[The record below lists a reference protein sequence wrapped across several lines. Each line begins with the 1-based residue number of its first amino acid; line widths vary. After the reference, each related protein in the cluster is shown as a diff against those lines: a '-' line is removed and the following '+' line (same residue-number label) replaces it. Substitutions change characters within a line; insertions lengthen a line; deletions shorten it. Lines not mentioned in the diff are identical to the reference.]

1 MSTSSFIG
9 WASSFLAVPKIF
21 SIFLCIFWKR
31 SSFTF
36 LLEKISFIREKEV
49 PSFLMV
55 QERSCSS
62 AIFLERLSFQKFE
75 ENINFPVF
83 SWERSSF
90 IFRLK
95 KKIIFSGKISSFLMI
110 QEISYSSAIF
120 FWKDHL
126 FRTFGNRKY
135 RFSCSAPC
143 LKMNLTGPNF
153 EVFFFEIM
161 LGIFGYFIKTS
172 NNNQK
177 VTY

>member
-1 MSTSSFIG
+1 M
-9 WASSFLAVPKIF
+9 PEIF
-21 SIFLCIFWKR
+21 SIFPCIFWKR

-36 LLEKISFIREKEV
+36 RLEKISFIREKEV

-75 ENINFPVF
+75 ENINFHVF
-83 SWERSSF
+83 SWERLSF
-90 IFRLK
+90 ISRLK

-110 QEISYSSAIF
+110 QEISYSSAIL
-120 FWKDHL
+120 FWKDYL

-135 RFSCSAPC
+135 RFLCSAPC

-153 EVFFFEIM
+153 EVSLFEVMLCI
-161 LGIFGYFIKTS
+161 LGILSRPVITIK
-172 NNNQK
+172 K
-177 VTY
+177 